1 MKKNST
7 DIKNNSFYFDDY
19 FEENYLVTGNSKITN
34 ISLNRIS
41 IIFYAS
47 LCIAFIFTLKLLYY
61 AGFDKKDI
69 YYDPKPL
76 KVLKKRGDIRDR
88 NGVLMARNI
97 DNFVA
102 GVRSS
107 LVKDKKKFLLD
118 LKFIFPEIDSEIL
131 MNSLNKKN
139 FFYLDK
145 KLNIEKRL
153 TEDLSEKLW
162 LLKGSMGNNAIE
174 LEPRQTR
181 FYPQQKLFSHVLG
194 QIDEDNIG
202 ISGIEKF
209 FDKELKSGKI
219 INSSLNLTI
228 DANLQYMIREELIK
242 AYSDFKNVGSAA
254 ILINAENGEILS
266 LVSLPDYDLNQRAKI
281 SEKDYFNKI
290 TLGVYELGSV
300 FKTFTLA
307 AALENNKI
315 NSKTVFKN
323 LENKIRCDKYI
334 ISEHDKLPEKLSAE
348 EILIRSSNIGAVR
361 IVQKIGVDKYKD
373 FLNSLGLFEKINF
386 QLDEVGTPI
395 PFKWGKCKLVTAS
408 YGHGITTTPLQLARA
423 YAILGN
429 GGYEVQPYLLKKKIK
444 KNIKRKKILSAKTS
458 DQINLM
464 LRKVVSLSE
473 GTANFADIDGYE
485 VAGKTGTSVK
495 YNSKAKLNT
504 FVSLFPA
511 NRPKYV
517 LLVMLDEPK
526 SAPHLTY
533 FVNGYKV
540 QGIKRN
546 ESGWNS
552 VYVTG
557 KIIEKIGPTLAINNL
572 QASR

>member
-153 TEDLSEKLW
+153 TEDLSKKLW